1 MGVQKQLSTH
11 KNTHQAGSAET
22 KGGRVVPS
30 ASPEGDFCRLGQTP
44 TCSSCAVQDILTGA
58 KWANRREKNTNTDNI
73 LAAAFLL
80 LSGLELE

>member
-1 MGVQKQLSTH
+1 MH
-11 KNTHQAGSAET
+11 RNTHQAGSVEI
-22 KGGRVVPS
+22 KSGQVMPS
-30 ASPEGDFCRLGQTP
+30 ASPEVGFCRLGQTP

-58 KWANRREKNTNTDNI
+58 KWANCREKNTNANNI